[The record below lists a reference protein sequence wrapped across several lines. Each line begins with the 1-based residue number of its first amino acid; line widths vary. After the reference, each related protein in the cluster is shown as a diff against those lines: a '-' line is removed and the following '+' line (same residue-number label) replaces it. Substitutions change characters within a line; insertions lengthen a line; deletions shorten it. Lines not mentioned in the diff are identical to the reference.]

1 MVTQPVRLDDLEIRK
16 RARSIRFVLSDN
28 DGVLTD
34 TGVYYSASG
43 EVMKR
48 FSIRDGMGVERLRDA
63 GITTGILSG
72 EHSPSIKARADKL
85 AIRHV
90 YLGIKDKQA
99 KLSEIVAESG
109 FQHREIAYIGDDFND
124 LEIIR
129 TVGRHGLTAAPQDA
143 MPDIINAVIFH
154 CSTKGGQGAFR
165 EFAEWIIAH
174 RS

>member
-1 MVTQPVRLDDLEIRK
+1 MVTQPVKPDDLEIKK
-16 RARSIRFVLSDN
+16 RARSIRLVLSDN

-34 TGVYYSASG
+34 TGVYYADSG

-48 FSIRDGMGVERLRDA
+48 FSIRDGMGVERLRA
-63 GITTGILSG
+63 VGIATGIMSG
-72 EHSPSIKARADKL
+72 EHSPSIQARADKL

-90 YLGIKDKQA
+90 YLGVRDKQA
-99 KLSEIVAESG
+99 KLAEIVAENG
-109 FQHREIAYIGDDFND
+109 LQHHEIAYIGDDFND

-129 TVGRHGLTAAPQDA
+129 TLNRHGLTAAPQDA

-154 CSTKGGQGAFR
+154 CNTKGGQGAFR